1 MSGNTKTT
9 LAIVFGVVGILLGAL
24 GTITAYNAKSAVDSD
39 AQMAAEVESLVD
51 ERFKEAQTRQDQMEA
66 EQHSQA
72 EKFVNQLTRGEK
84 NLLAKI
90 NGNHR
95 RTNKLQRG
103 NRRLKRQVRKL
114 RNQVN
119 TLSNRDRELAGEVA
133 QLEAEQASEFD
144 QLNKRIN
151 KTNRQ
156 IQRLQR
162 QLSRLVG

>member
-51 ERFKEAQTRQDQMEA
+51 ERFKEAQARQDQMEA
-66 EQHSQA
+66 DQHSQA
-72 EKFVNQLTRGEK
+72 EKFVNQLTKGEK

-90 NGNHR
+90 NGNHQQSNR
-95 RTNKLQRG
+95 LERKT
-103 NRRLKRQVRKL
+103 RRLNRQVRKL
-114 RNQVN
+114 RNQLN
-119 TLSNRDRELAGEVA
+119 TLNNRDRELTNEVA
-133 QLEAEQASEFD
+133 QVEAEQASEFD

-156 IQRLQR
+156 IQRMQR